1 MNYTVLGFFVATIA
15 VTLLITYWASRRNSS
30 AESHYVADRNL
41 TGWQNGLA
49 IAGDYISGATLL
61 GTIGGI
67 ALLGFDGFFFGLGS
81 PVAIALVLLILA
93 EPLRRLGKYTVS
105 DIITTRFNR
114 RDIRSLAALNIIAI
128 TIVYMVAQ
136 FVGAG
141 AIVSLLLG
149 IDFTFAAI
157 IVGVLMLVYTTWGG
171 MLAATWI
178 QILQMFLLAVG
189 FVVLLILTLAQFDFN
204 PLAATRDAIEV
215 YGSGVLTSQST
226 GGSGGL
232 STVSLQLGIV
242 LGFLAMPHV
251 MIRFF
256 TVPDS
261 RTARSSAVTATWAF
275 ALFYA
280 SLPIAAYG
288 AVSLIGRE
296 AIAEADPGG
305 NLTVIL
311 LAEYVGG
318 DVFLAFM
325 AAVALVTIMA
335 SLSGMCIA
343 AAGAFGH
350 DLYTNVFKNGRASES
365 EQHRAARIA
374 SFGFALVALAISL
387 AASSF
392 NVAFLSTLAFA
403 IAASANLP
411 TILFSI
417 FWRGF
422 NVTGAIVGMSVGL
435 VVSVVLV
442 LTSPTVLQE
451 GALFPLTN
459 PAIVSVP
466 VGFLACYVG
475 SLFGKQSPADRERA
489 REVLLEANLDIPEEH
504 APRSEQVSTRS

>member
-1 MNYTVLGFFVATIA
+1 MNFTVLSFFIVTIL
-15 VTLLITYWASRRNSS
+15 VTLAITYWASKKNRSVE
-30 AESHYVADRNL
+30 AHYVADRSL

-67 ALLGFDGFFFGLGS
+67 AMLGFDGLLFGLGS

-93 EPLRRLGKYTVS
+93 EPLRRLGNYTIS
-105 DIITTRFNR
+105 DIITARFNR
-114 RDIRSLAALNIIAI
+114 KDIRSLAALNIITI
-128 TIVYMVAQ
+128 TIVFMVAQ

-141 AIVSLLLG
+141 AIMSLLLG
-149 IDFTFAAI
+149 IDFTFAAL
-157 IVGVLMLVYTTWGG
+157 IVGALLLVYTTWGG

-189 FVVLLILTLAQFDFN
+189 FVILLFLTLAQFNFN
-204 PLAATRDAIEV
+204 PLAATRDAIDV
-215 YGSGVLTSQST
+215 YGSGVINSQSSSVSA
-226 GGSGGL
+226 GI

-251 MIRFF
+251 MLRFF

-288 AVSLIGRE
+288 AVVLIGRE
-296 AIAEADPGG
+296 TIAASDPGG

-311 LAEYVGG
+311 LAQYVGG

-335 SLSGMCIA
+335 SLSGMCLA

-350 DLYTNVFKNGRASES
+350 DLYTNVLKNGEASNA

-374 SFGFALVALAISL
+374 SFGFALIALLISL
-387 AASSF
+387 AASNF

-411 TILFSI
+411 AILFSI

-422 NVTGAIVGMSVGL
+422 NVTGAVWGMSVGL
-435 VVSVVLV
+435 ITSVVLV
-442 LTSPTVLQE
+442 LTSPTVLQDN
-451 GALFPLTN
+451 ALFPLTN
-459 PAIVSVP
+459 PAIVTVP
-466 VGFLACYVG
+466 IGFLACYIG
-475 SLFGKQSPADRERA
+475 SRFGTQSSDDRVRA
-489 REVLLEANLDIPEEH
+489 EQVLLKANLDTPD
-504 APRSEQVSTRS
+504 RQVRISK